1 MVYGFWVIT
10 IWGSLNLVLTI
21 LQVWETFASSW
32 CQHIRHSNSV
42 CVSHQSSPCTWSI
55 WSDSRTCL
63 FTCQAISQV
72 QSYKNMLQKKV
83 AKLCFHW
90 TCLQWTECVNPVE
103 ESTVT
108 VKSIFLI
115 SDHVST
121 SPLCLLLHISYN
133 FLFSNLFSI

>member
-42 CVSHQSSPCTWSI
+42 CVSHQSSPCAWSI

-83 AKLCFHW
+83 AKLFPLDMFAMDRVC
-90 TCLQWTECVNPVE
+90 
-103 ESTVT
+103 ESCWR
-108 VKSIFLI
+108 KYCHCEISFLI
-115 SDHVST
+115 SDHVCT
-121 SPLCLLLHISYN
+121 SPLCLLLHISYS
-133 FLFSNLFSI
+133 FLFSNLFNI